1 MKVQLLTNIR
11 GAEKWVKG
19 QILESPL
26 HPDIQS
32 LLNKP
37 GVLFI
42 FHETVPSVSS
52 QPSIPKKEEIVE
64 KKEEVKVV
72 EEKKEPLKTLPI
84 DKPIPKEVELVK
96 AKKVPLLRKGKSKK

>member
-37 GVLFI
+37 GVLYVFP
-42 FHETVPSVSS
+42 ETVSKL
-52 QPSIPKKEEIVE
+52 IPIPEVKVVE
-64 KKEEVKVV
+64 KKEE
-72 EEKKEPLKTLPI
+72 KKELPKTLPI
-84 DKPIPKEVELVK
+84 DKPIPKEVELLK
-96 AKKVPLLRKGKSKK
+96 GKRAFLLRKGKSKK